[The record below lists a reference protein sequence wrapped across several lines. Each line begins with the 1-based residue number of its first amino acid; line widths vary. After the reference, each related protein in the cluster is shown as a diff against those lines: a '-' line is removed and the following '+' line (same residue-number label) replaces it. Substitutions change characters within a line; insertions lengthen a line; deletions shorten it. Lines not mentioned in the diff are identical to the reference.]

1 MRKLFVCLAVAL
13 LAAGCNSEDG
23 GGGSPTDPSQVN
35 IEFSTT
41 DLVTGT
47 GAGPAVPGNT
57 ATVELRI
64 VALQRCRH
72 GKQGHAESKARADPN
87 PQVPGTTIG
96 PITLI
101 VGTGQYRRDAK
112 SSHYL
117 VSSKESAGCT
127 WAASAASISRQTSHM
142 VRREAERP
150 IPPNASIV
158 FEVELTNIQ

>member
-41 DLVTGT
+41 DLVVGT
-47 GAGPAVPGNT
+47 GAEAAVPAIRAT
-57 ATVELRI
+57 ANFELWLYNAAGTASKGTRI
-64 VALQRCRH
+64 
-72 GKQGHAESKARADPN
+72 QGSSDPN

-101 VGTGQYRRDAK
+101 MGTGQIVGTQIDPWFRARCPRDAR
-112 SSHYL
+112 
-117 VSSKESAGCT
+117 G
-127 WAASAASISRQTSHM
+127 RQAPHLHP
-142 VRREAERP
+142 VKPRIWLGGRRRRP
-150 IPPNASIV
+150 IPPNAALV

>member
-1 MRKLFVCLAVAL
+1 MRKLFLCLAVAL
-13 LAAGCNSEDG
+13 VAAGCNSDDG

-57 ATVELRI
+57 ATVNFELWLYNAAGTASKGTRI
-64 VALQRCRH
+64 
-72 GKQGHAESKARADPN
+72 QGSSDPN

-101 VGTGQYRRDAK
+101 LGTGQIVGTSNRVITGFEQGVRGMHVGGKRRIYIPPSLAYG
-112 SSHYL
+112 SS
-117 VSSKESAGCT
+117 GGGNT
-127 WAASAASISRQTSHM
+127 
-142 VRREAERP
+142 

>member
-1 MRKLFVCLAVAL
+1 VRKFVVCLAVAL
-13 LAAGCNSEDG
+13 LAAGCSEDG

-47 GAGPAVPGNT
+47 GAGPAAAGNT
-57 ATVELRI
+57 ATVNFELWLYNPAGTASKGTRI
-64 VALQRCRH
+64 
-72 GKQGHAESKARADPN
+72 QGSSDPN

-101 VGTGQYRRDAK
+101 LGTGQIVGTQSRVITGFEQGIRGMQVGGKRRIYIPPSLAYG
-112 SSHYL
+112 SGGS
-117 VSSKESAGCT
+117 GNT
-127 WAASAASISRQTSHM
+127 
-142 VRREAERP
+142 

-158 FEVELTNIQ
+158 FEVEMTGLVQ